1 MTWQPGLLPDQ
12 PDRTYVITGGNAGLG
27 YFTAEQ
33 LASTGA
39 HVVLAARDSQRADA
53 AARSLRA
60 FVPGASVDTIP
71 LDLSSLASVRE
82 AGARLGDYD
91 RIDGL
96 VLNAGITSG
105 SHRRQLT
112 DDGFETTFQV
122 NYLGHFAL
130 TALAWPALAR
140 TAGAHAAGSRVIGL
154 GSIATTLVR
163 LAPDDL
169 QTAGRYDFFRAY
181 ALSKH
186 AVHGFI
192 LELDR
197 RARLAGVP
205 VAAVLAHPGFSL
217 DGLSTFRPGVMEPTP
232 LEKVRD
238 RALFAG
244 AQGKNRGAAP
254 IVRALLD
261 PEVVGGEYVGP
272 EFVVK
277 GRPVL
282 QQPVASSAA
291 PEFGGL
297 LWAMSEDWAGVEFNP
312 HAG

>member
-1 MTWQPGLLPDQ
+1 MTYSPGALPEQ
-12 PDRTYVITGGNAGLG
+12 TSRTFVITGGNAGLG

-39 HVVLAARDSQRADA
+39 HVVLAARNSERADA
-53 AARSLRA
+53 AVRSLRA
-60 FVPGASVDTIP
+60 LVPGASVDTVP
-71 LDLSSLASVRE
+71 LDLTSLASVRA
-82 AGARLGDYD
+82 AGARLADYG

-105 SHRRQLT
+105 SRRRELT
-112 DDGFETTFQV
+112 GDGFETTFQS

-140 TAGAHAAGSRVIGL
+140 TAGSRVVGL
-154 GSIATTLVR
+154 GSLSTSLVR

-181 ALSKH
+181 GLSKH
-186 AVHGFI
+186 AIHGFI

-197 RARLAGVP
+197 RARLAGTP
-205 VAAVLAHPGFSL
+205 VSAVLAHPGFAL
-217 DGLSTFRPGVMEPTP
+217 DGLSTFRPGVMEPTVV
-232 LEKVRD
+232 EKLRD

-261 PEVVGGEYVGP
+261 PEVVGGEFVGP
-272 EFVVK
+272 EFLVK

-282 QQPVASSAA
+282 QQPVASSAS

-297 LWAMSEDWAGVEFNP
+297 LWAMSEDWSGVEFNP
-312 HAG
+312 LAG

>member
-1 MTWQPGLLPDQ
+1 VTYSPGALPDQ
-12 PDRTYVITGGNAGLG
+12 TSRTFVITGGNAGLG

-39 HVVLAARDSQRADA
+39 HVVLAARNSERADA
-53 AARSLRA
+53 AVRSLRA
-60 FVPGASVDTIP
+60 LVPGASVDTIP
-71 LDLSSLASVRE
+71 LDLTSLASVRA
-82 AGARLGDYD
+82 AGARLADYG

-105 SHRRQLT
+105 SRRRELT
-112 DDGFETTFQV
+112 GDGFETTFQS

-140 TAGAHAAGSRVIGL
+140 TAGSRVVGL
-154 GSIATTLVR
+154 GSIATSLVR

-181 ALSKH
+181 GLSKH
-186 AVHGFI
+186 AIHGFI

-197 RARLAGVP
+197 RARLAGAP
-205 VAAVLAHPGFSL
+205 VSAVLAHPGFAL
-217 DGLSTFRPGVMEPTP
+217 DGLSTFRPGVMEPTVV
-232 LEKVRD
+232 EKLRD

-261 PEVVGGEYVGP
+261 PEVVGGEFVGP
-272 EFVVK
+272 EFLVK

-282 QQPVASSAA
+282 QQPVASSAS

-297 LWAMSEDWAGVEFNP
+297 LWAMSEDWSGVEFNP
-312 HAG
+312 LAG

>member
-1 MTWQPGLLPDQ
+1 VTYSPGALPDQ
-12 PDRTYVITGGNAGLG
+12 TSRTFVITGGNAGLG

-39 HVVLAARDSQRADA
+39 HVVLAARNSERADA
-53 AARSLRA
+53 AVRSLRA
-60 FVPGASVDTIP
+60 LVPGASVDTIP
-71 LDLSSLASVRE
+71 LDLTSLASVRA
-82 AGARLGDYD
+82 AGARLADYG

-105 SHRRQLT
+105 SRRRELT
-112 DDGFETTFQV
+112 GDGFETTFQS

-140 TAGAHAAGSRVIGL
+140 TAGSRVVGL
-154 GSIATTLVR
+154 GSIATSLVR

-181 ALSKH
+181 GLSKH
-186 AVHGFI
+186 AIHGFI

-197 RARLAGVP
+197 RARLAGAP
-205 VAAVLAHPGFSL
+205 VSAVLAHPGFAL
-217 DGLSTFRPGVMEPTP
+217 DGLSTFRPGVMEPTVV
-232 LEKVRD
+232 EKLRD

-261 PEVVGGEYVGP
+261 PEVVGGEFVGP
-272 EFVVK
+272 EFLVK

-282 QQPVASSAA
+282 QQPVASSVS

-297 LWAMSEDWAGVEFNP
+297 LWAMSEDWSGVEFRL
-312 HAG
+312 

>member
-1 MTWQPGLLPDQ
+1 MTWAPARLPDQ
-12 PDRTYVITGGNAGLG
+12 TSRTVVVTGGNAGLG

-39 HVVLAARDSQRADA
+39 HVVLAARNSEKADA

-82 AGARLGDYD
+82 AGTRLGDYD

-105 SHRRQLT
+105 PRRRELT
-112 DDGFETTFQV
+112 GDGHEATFQI

-140 TAGAHAAGSRVIGL
+140 TPGSRVVGL
-154 GSIATTLVR
+154 GSLATPLVR

-169 QTAGRYDFFRAY
+169 QTARRYDFFRAY
-181 ALSKH
+181 GLSKH

-197 RARLAGVP
+197 RARLAGASVS
-205 VAAVLAHPGFSL
+205 AVLAQPGFAI
-217 DGLSTFRPGVMEPTP
+217 DGLSAFRPGVMEPTVF
-232 LEKVRD
+232 EKVRD
-238 RALFAG
+238 LALSAG
-244 AQGKNRGAAP
+244 AQGKNRGATP
-254 IVRALLD
+254 VVRALLD
-261 PEVVGGEYVGP
+261 PEVVGGEFVGP
-272 EFVVK
+272 EFLVK

-282 QQPVASSAA
+282 QQPVASSAS
-291 PEFGGL
+291 PEFGGR
-297 LWAMSEDWAGVEFNP
+297 LWAASEDWAGVEFRL
-312 HAG
+312 